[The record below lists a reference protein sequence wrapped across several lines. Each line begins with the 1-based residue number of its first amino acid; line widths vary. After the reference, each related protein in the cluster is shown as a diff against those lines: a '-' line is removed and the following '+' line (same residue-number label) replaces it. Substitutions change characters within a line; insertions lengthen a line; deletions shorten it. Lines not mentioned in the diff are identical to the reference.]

1 LRFINFTAV
10 GVYSQFCA
18 GCFSPEK
25 GNWQEDETLK
35 KVVDEAVKGI
45 SQFLT
50 STVPEQLTGGELA
63 LKEVL
68 SFEKQVNSLNAKK

>member
-1 LRFINFTAV
+1 V
-10 GVYSQFCA
+10 
-18 GCFSPEK
+18 K

-35 KVVDEAVKGI
+35 KVMDEAVKGI

-50 STVPEQLTGGELA
+50 STVPDQLTGGELA

-68 SFEKQVNSLNAKK
+68 SFEKQVNSFNFENTSHFLNIYPLDFSY